1 MVEQEMKMLEEQSK
15 LWKKISLICI
25 SKQKKN
31 IQDEEQHIEQQF
43 LQTAEQQQEV
53 VLVMEEEMEKLEDQS
68 KLCKQNK
75 FDIYS

>member
-1 MVEQEMKMLEEQSK
+1 LVEQEMKMLEEQSK

-25 SKQKKN
+25 SKKKN

-68 KLCKQNK
+68 KLCKQKK